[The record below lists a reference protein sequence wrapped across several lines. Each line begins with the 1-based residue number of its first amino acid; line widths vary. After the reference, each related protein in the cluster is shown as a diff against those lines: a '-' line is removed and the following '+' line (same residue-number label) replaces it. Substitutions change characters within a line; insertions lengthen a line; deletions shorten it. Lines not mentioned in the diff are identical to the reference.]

1 MKSLVIIVIDALS
14 FVSKLIWSVL
24 QWVLLAI
31 SPVVI
36 SVFVNI
42 AILKSKGYKRI
53 KSLSTWK
60 NRGVLARIVLD
71 FPRQLAMDIMTRDPN
86 KYPYYG
92 TVLFCGS
99 QGCGKTI
106 AMIYYLQKIKK
117 KYPQS
122 QAFSNFLAL
131 LEGDSFDE
139 TVPRIAVPEFNGWK
153 EIVDHNNGE
162 LGITFLIDELTVWFN
177 NKDSKDFPP
186 TFLQDLNQQRK
197 QRKMTI
203 GTAQRFGL
211 LAKDIRALP
220 EYIYLPKTLFG
231 CLTIVFVSRP
241 ENWDNE
247 KNRFKNYDLFRTW
260 FFVHNKKLRHSYDTY
275 QRVQRSAREGFS
287 KNTFIDSS
295 PQAGGSS

>member
-1 MKSLVIIVIDALS
+1 MLDAVG
-14 FVSKLIWSVL
+14 FVSKLIWAVA
-24 QWVLLAI
+24 QWFLLAL
-31 SPVVI
+31 SPIVVSLFI
-36 SVFVNI
+36 NI
-42 AILKSKGYKRI
+42 GILKFKGYKRI
-53 KSLSTWK
+53 RSLSKWK
-60 NRGVLARIVLD
+60 QRGVLTRLLVD

-92 TVLFCGS
+92 TILFCGS

-106 AMIYYLQKIKK
+106 AMVYYLQKIMK
-117 KYPQS
+117 KYPLS
-122 QAFSNFLAL
+122 QGFANFTVL
-131 LEGDSFDE
+131 LNGDAYRDFNEQVDI
-139 TVPRIAVPEFNGWK
+139 VQVPEFNGWR

-162 LGITFLIDELTVWFN
+162 SGITFLIDELSVWFN

-231 CLTIVFVSRP
+231 CLTVVFVSRP

-247 KNRFKNYDLFRTW
+247 KNRFKKYELFRTW
-260 FFVHNKKLRHSYDTY
+260 FFVHNKKLRHSYDTF
-275 QRVQRSAREGFS
+275 QRVQRSARDGFS
-287 KNTFIDSS
+287 ANSFIN
-295 PQAGGSS
+295 PTPRAEGSV